1 MTPTQKKMINKGMEM
16 ETINIFSH
24 FEKCDT
30 YMYFTLLKSIL
41 NKFYNLHYLCN
52 DNVKTTRT
60 DYEF

>member
-1 MTPTQKKMINKGMEM
+1 MINKGMEM

-41 NKFYNLHYLCN
+41 NKFYNLYYLCN
-52 DNVKTTRT
+52 DNVKTART